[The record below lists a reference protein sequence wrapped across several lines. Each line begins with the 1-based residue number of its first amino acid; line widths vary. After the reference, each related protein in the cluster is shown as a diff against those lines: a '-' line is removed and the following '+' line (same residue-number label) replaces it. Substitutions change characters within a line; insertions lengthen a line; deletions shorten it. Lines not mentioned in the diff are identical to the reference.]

1 VKNPSLL
8 RWLMLASSA
17 ALALEIICWEL
28 WLAPLRPGGSMLALA
43 ALPLVGMALCA
54 WRDSIYG
61 LQLSCMMILVY
72 LAEGVVR
79 AMTEKGA
86 SQVLAGIEIILV
98 LVFFAASLAYLHP
111 LKRQARAK
119 V

>member
-1 VKNPSLL
+1 
-8 RWLMLASSA
+8 
-17 ALALEIICWEL
+17 
-28 WLAPLRPGGSMLALA
+28 
-43 ALPLVGMALCA
+43 
-54 WRDSIYG
+54 
-61 LQLSCMMILVY
+61 
-72 LAEGVVR
+72 
-79 AMTEKGA
+79 MTEKGA